1 MKLFLIKMTCLKN
14 NHNER
19 MENLLDAFIQKEIHL
34 LEYIKDVDDFEEIL
48 YVLNMEGE
56 NQRVQFKKGKIQYY

>member
-1 MKLFLIKMTCLKN
+1 
-14 NHNER
+14 